1 MLVFRCK
8 INLWTLLRY
17 KDHLKTKGDP
27 CGKHFTITLYFREIH
42 TYTYRTA
49 TISNI
54 LKTNICTRTKEH
66 EKRTVDNKESVRLKN
81 NTRGDVVE
89 SLVVK
94 YSQLFSQSLSH
105 YCTRSQGSNYL
116 NQSDT
121 CTSLQ
126 VLRGKCC
133 TFDEAEIPTN
143 EDGRWST
150 NLSFGGSLFKSLSPA
165 TPLLHSVIFE
175 LFKKTPPKKQP
186 TAFFCIYHICL
197 FQNQKISN

>member
-1 MLVFRCK
+1 MRKEQWIIKRAL
-8 INLWTLLRY
+8 
-17 KDHLKTKGDP
+17 DLKT
-27 CGKHFTITLYFREIH
+27 TQ
-42 TYTYRTA
+42 
-49 TISNI
+49 
-54 LKTNICTRTKEH
+54 
-66 EKRTVDNKESVRLKN
+66 
-81 NTRGDVVE
+81 
-89 SLVVK
+89 VVK

-175 LFKKTPPKKQP
+175 LFKKKQKKNSQQLSSVF
-186 TAFFCIYHICL
+186 TIFVCF
-197 FQNQKISN
+197 KIKK